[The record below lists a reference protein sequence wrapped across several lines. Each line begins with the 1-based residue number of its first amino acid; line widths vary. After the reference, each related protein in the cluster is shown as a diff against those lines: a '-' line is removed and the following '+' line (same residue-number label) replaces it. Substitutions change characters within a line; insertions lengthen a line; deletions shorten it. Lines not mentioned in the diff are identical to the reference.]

1 MTENPDLY
9 ARLKDL
15 TRKEWFRRLVAE
27 DRAHPNF
34 WSVIEYG
41 RNSYETR
48 CSRMIRWL
56 LDPRENHGLETFV
69 ARRMAGLVAE
79 RTGDEALRQA
89 LEADYSTNDLDGAE
103 TEALRRHRKSGG
115 IDVLYHEKN
124 LGLLI
129 AIENKMYSGEHAGV
143 GGDSQLTTYHDA
155 VTSHPEYG
163 TYDHQLFVF
172 LTGDGHETW
181 EGEDGVWTALSYEDL
196 NAILEEA
203 FARLGQTIGAEAAD
217 VVRAEHARKII
228 GDFVQDNRRKF
239 LVADAQREDLAKFAG
254 GREEIGAILDA
265 LGVDRDDDE
274 ENEDTPASIA
284 ETERIRN
291 GFLSAF
297 AGNLADA
304 KRALELIY
312 ENSVPQVQDR
322 VPQVQDHTRN
332 PAAQSLVRMMF
343 NDLVAPEHALATGE
357 DAPMGHEP
365 RDQREAPV
373 VEERFRGLGI
383 GYARVTQ
390 SKGQGLHLY
399 FAEEG
404 YTIYISSDV
413 HGALPNDGCTLF
425 PYGENPWG
433 VSPRRVLQGSDK
445 VYINDLDDEGL
456 QQRASLTLD
465 TILMR
470 LRELME
476 QDPRIRDLSEASAA
490 ALR

>member
-48 CSRMIRWL
+48 YSRMIRWL

-143 GGDSQLTTYHDA
+143 GGDSQLATYHDA

-228 GDFVQDNRRKF
+228 EDFVQDNRRKF
-239 LVADAQREDLAKFAG
+239 RAADTQREDLAAFAG
-254 GREEIGAILDA
+254 DREEIVAILDA
-265 LGVDRDDDE
+265 LGVDNDDDE
-274 ENEDTPASIA
+274 EDEDAPAPIA
-284 ETERIRN
+284 EAERIRN
-291 GFLSAF
+291 GFLIAF

-304 KRALELIY
+304 KRALELIRDHS
-312 ENSVPQVQDR
+312 EL
-322 VPQVQDHTRN
+322 QVQDHTRN
-332 PAAQSLVRMMF
+332 PAAQRLIRMMF

-357 DAPMGHEP
+357 DAPMGHESKD
-365 RDQREAPV
+365 RREAPV

-383 GYARVTQ
+383 GYVRVTRG
-390 SKGQGLHLY
+390 KGQGLHLY

-404 YTIYISSDV
+404 YTIYISSDLK
-413 HGALPNDGCTLF
+413 GALPNDHCTLF

-456 QQRASLTLD
+456 QRRASLTLD

-470 LRELME
+470 LRELMD